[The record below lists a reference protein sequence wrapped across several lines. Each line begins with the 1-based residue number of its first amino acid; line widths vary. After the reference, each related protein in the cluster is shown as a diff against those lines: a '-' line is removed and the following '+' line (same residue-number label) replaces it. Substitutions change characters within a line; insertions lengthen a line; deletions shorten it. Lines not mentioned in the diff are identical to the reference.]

1 MNATLGLFDYILAGD
16 GGGGGMPSGGSTA
29 ALAGS
34 KEDNKNT
41 MVICNDVTS
50 SYPFVD
56 GNLDDLELGLGLGIG
71 SGGLKSN
78 TVATGGWSQHARI
91 LTAKDFPISLVSKP
105 NSSSSSSVNVP
116 DLLVSGSKRTTIDS
130 VSPSN
135 GTSVVGWPPV
145 SKAHRISSLANQ
157 IKSPTENFTSK
168 PEQNKS
174 KNQMIRIKDYLDEK
188 NGISNKKYQSV
199 KVNMDGTLDLW
210 WGEKLISML
219 IHHMRWLSSEAIKPL
234 RLLDGTSE
242 FVLTYEDKDG
252 DCMLVG
258 DVPWLTFLGSV
269 KKLRIMNN
277 SDCNELGE

>member
-1 MNATLGLFDYILAGD
+1 M
-16 GGGGGMPSGGSTA
+16 
-29 ALAGS
+29 
-34 KEDNKNT
+34 
-41 MVICNDVTS
+41 CNDVTS

-56 GNLDDLELGLGLGIG
+56 GNLDYLELGLGLGIG

-78 TVATGGWSQHARI
+78 TVATGGSSQHARI
-91 LTAKDFPISLVSKP
+91 LTAKDFPISLVSKS
-105 NSSSSSSVNVP
+105 NSSSSSSVYIPNS
-116 DLLVSGSKRTTIDS
+116 LVSGTKRTATDS
-130 VSPSN
+130 VSPPN

-145 SKAHRISSLANQ
+145 SKAHRLSSLANQ

-174 KNQMIRIKDYLDEK
+174 NNQMIRTKDYSDER
-188 NGISNKKYQSV
+188 NGISGKRYQSV
-199 KVNMDGTLDLW
+199 KVNMDGTLVGRKVDLNAHT
-210 WGEKLISML
+210 SYDML
-219 IHHMRWLSSEAIKPL
+219 IQTIQEMFFSKWLSSEAIKPL

-258 DVPWLTFLGSV
+258 DVQWQMFLGSV
-269 KKLRIMNN
+269 KRLRIMNN